1 VNLEA
6 QVAALLTRL
15 FPIDPGAAP
24 VAARVITIVITVAA
38 LFIAYRYI
46 LRFLERWLIPRPG
59 EESSPFHLVR
69 SRTLVSL
76 LMNLTHWFFGF
87 VLLVTVLREM
97 GIDVRALLVSAGV
110 VGVAVGLG
118 AQSLVKDVITGFFI
132 LFERLIA
139 VGDTVEAGAY
149 RGTVEAIGIR
159 VTKLRLLDGALR
171 VIPNGELTSFTNF
184 SAGWARVIVDVA
196 VSKDIPVDRA
206 LEVLQRVGSEWASAT
221 GTALETPEAQGIMKF
236 SGDDMVLRLL
246 AKVDPARRSDAEV
259 ELRRRI
265 KDAFDR
271 ERWRIGASPS

>member
-1 VNLEA
+1 MNLEP
-6 QVAALLTRL
+6 QIAALVTRL
-15 FPIDPGAAP
+15 FPVDPGIAP
-24 VAARVITIVITVAA
+24 VVARIITIVVTVAA

-46 LRFLERWLIPRPG
+46 LRFLERWLTPRPG
-59 EESSPFHLVR
+59 EDSPFHLVR

-139 VGDTVEAGAY
+139 VGDTVESGTY

-196 VSKDIPVDRA
+196 VSKEIAVDRA
-206 LEVLQRVGSEWASAT
+206 LEVLQRVGQEWAGASGA
-221 GTALETPEAQGIMKF
+221 ALDTPEAQGIIKF

-246 AKVDPARRSDAEV
+246 AKVDPTRRSDAEV

-271 ERWRIGASPS
+271 ERWRIGASS

>member
-1 VNLEA
+1 MNLEA

-24 VAARVITIVITVAA
+24 VVARVITIVITVAA

-46 LRFLERWLIPRPG
+46 LRFLERWLTPRPG
-59 EESSPFHLVR
+59 EETSPFHLVR

-206 LEVLQRVGSEWASAT
+206 LEVLQRVGAEWASAT

>member
-1 VNLEA
+1 MNVEA
-6 QVAALLTRL
+6 EVAALVTRL
-15 FPIDPGAAP
+15 IPIDPNAAP
-24 VAARVITIVITVAA
+24 VVARAVTIVLTIVV
-38 LFIAYRYI
+38 LFIAYRFI
-46 LRFLERWLIPRPG
+46 LRLLDRWLTPRPG
-59 EESSPFHLVR
+59 EETSPFHLVR

-87 VLLVTVLREM
+87 ILLVTVLREM
-97 GIDVRALLVSAGV
+97 GVDVRALLVSAGV
-110 VGVAVGLG
+110 VGVAIGLG

-132 LFERLIA
+132 LFEGLIA

-149 RGTVEAIGIR
+149 RGTIESIGIR

-206 LEVLQRVGSEWASAT
+206 LEVLRRVGAEWASAT
-221 GTALETPEAQGIMKF
+221 GAALETPEAQGIIKF

-246 AKVDPARRSDAEV
+246 AKVDPARRPEAEV

-271 ERWRIGASPS
+271 ERWRIGAS